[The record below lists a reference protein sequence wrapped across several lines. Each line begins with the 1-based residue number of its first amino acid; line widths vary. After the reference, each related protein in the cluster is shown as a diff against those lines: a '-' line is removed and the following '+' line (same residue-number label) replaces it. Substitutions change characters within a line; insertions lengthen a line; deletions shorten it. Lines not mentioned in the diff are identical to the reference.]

1 MGAVTSAPVIA
12 VDLGGTKIRA
22 GVVDGGRVA
31 HVHSSATP
39 ARLGAAAVLDAVAEL
54 VTRVFTTAAS
64 QGITPHALGVGS
76 AGVIDPERGV
86 VVSATDA
93 LPGWAGT
100 DLVTQL
106 RLRTRLPVRVVND
119 VHAHALG
126 EARFG
131 AASGTTD
138 SMLVAVGTG
147 IGAGLICHGR
157 LVTGRKAAAGHIGH
171 VPCALAAGL
180 PCPCGTAGH
189 LEAIA
194 SGPAVL
200 AEYQRS
206 GGRAAA
212 STTHLLVAEAHDGDP
227 LARAAFDTAGRALG
241 SVLGGLANVFS
252 PEVIILG
259 GGLAG
264 AGDLWWPHVQRAFAQ
279 ELIPAVQSIQLQQ
292 AHLGGDAAL
301 IGAAGLWA
309 DADFDREEPR

>member
-1 MGAVTSAPVIA
+1 MIA

-31 HVHSSATP
+31 HVHSTATP
-39 ARLGAAAVLDAVAEL
+39 AHRGAVAVLDAVADL
-54 VTRVFTTAAS
+54 VTRVYTTAAS
-64 QGITPHALGVGS
+64 QGLTPRALGVGS
-76 AGVIDPERGV
+76 AGVIDPDRGV

-106 RLRTRLPVRVVND
+106 RLRTRLPVRAVND

-126 EARFG
+126 EAHFG
-131 AASGTTD
+131 AATGTAD

-147 IGAGLICHGR
+147 IGAGVICHGR
-157 LVTGRKAAAGHIGH
+157 LVTGRNAAAGHIGH
-171 VPCALAAGL
+171 VPCALAADL
-180 PCPCGTAGH
+180 PCPCGAAGH

-200 AEYQRS
+200 AEYRRS
-206 GGRAAA
+206 GGRSAA
-212 STTHLLVAEAHDGDP
+212 SSTQSLVAEARDGNP
-227 LARAAFDTAGRALG
+227 VARAAFATAGRALG
-241 SVLGGLANVFS
+241 SALGGLANVLS

-259 GGLAG
+259 GGLVG
-264 AGDLWWPHVQRAFAQ
+264 AGDLWWPHVQRAFDQ
-279 ELIPAVQSIQLQQ
+279 ELIPALRSIQLQQ
-292 AHLGGDAAL
+292 AQLGGDAAL